1 MNARIINKMLMLPVV
16 MLVVSFAVF
25 VAVRHLPGDPARM
38 LAGPAATQDA
48 VDAVHHSLGL
58 DRPVMQQ
65 YGGFMRGALAGDLG
79 VSIESR
85 QPVGREIASHF
96 PYTLLLGLSAYA
108 LALCFGIPGG
118 LAAAMFQDG
127 MWDRIFMGI
136 TIVLASV
143 PNFWFA
149 LLLMELF
156 SVRLGLLPL
165 MGAHSWS
172 SLLMPSL
179 TLALMPMAL
188 IGRMTRASMIAVLS
202 RDYIRTA
209 RAKGVGLMRLC
220 LRHALP
226 NALPP
231 VITVIGMNLGS
242 VIGGAVVTETVF
254 GWPGLGHLMI
264 EAVRW
269 RDYPVIEGVT
279 LVAVLSVILV
289 NLAADILIS
298 RIDPKARRI

>member
-1 MNARIINKMLMLPVV
+1 MNSRIMHRLLMLPVV
-16 MLVVSFAVF
+16 MLVVSFCVF

-48 VDAVHHSLGL
+48 VDAIHHRLEL
-58 DRPVMQQ
+58 DRPVLRQ
-65 YGGFMRGALAGDLG
+65 YGGFIHDALGGDLG
-79 VSIESR
+79 QSIESR
-85 QPVGREIASHF
+85 QPVAREIARHF
-96 PYTLLLGLSAYA
+96 PYTLLLGLSAYV
-108 LALCFGIPGG
+108 LALGVGIPGG
-118 LAAAMFQDG
+118 LAAAMFVDG
-127 MWDRIFMGI
+127 IWDRIFMGA
-136 TIVLASV
+136 TIVLASI

-149 LLLMELF
+149 LLLMEWF
-156 SVRLGLLPL
+156 SVRWGLLPL
-165 MGAHSWS
+165 MGAHSLS
-172 SLLMPSL
+172 SLVMPSL

-209 RAKGVGLMRLC
+209 RAKGVGLLRLC

-231 VITVIGMNLGS
+231 VITVIAMNLGS

-269 RDYPVIEGVT
+269 RDYPVIEGIT
-279 LVAVLSVILV
+279 LIAVLSVIMV
-289 NLAADILIS
+289 NLGAEILVS
-298 RIDPKARRI
+298 RIDPKRRHS